1 MRAVRLN
8 MTMSLDGFVAGPDGR
23 VRGSVS
29 LYNERHLRSVLND

>member
-1 MRAVRLN
+1 MRTLFLN
-8 MTMSLDGFVAGPDGR
+8 MTMSLDGYIAGLDGR